1 MSPLEGPALPTWHGR
16 DFLKELDHTGNEL
29 LDLVDLAA
37 ELKAEKREGR
47 ERRRLTGRNVALL
60 FEKTSTRT
68 RCAFEVGAHDQ
79 GASTTYLD
87 PAGSHIG
94 HKESVEDT
102 GRVLGRMFDA
112 IQYRGS
118 AQSVVEEL
126 AVASDVPVYNGLTD
140 EWHPTQ
146 MLADLLTM
154 LEHGSGRPASE
165 LSFAFLGDARFNVGR
180 SLLVTGA
187 LVGADVR
194 MVAPKD
200 YWPEASVIAAAQSIA
215 ETTGARLLVTDD
227 LDEGLAGVAY
237 VHTDIWV
244 SMGEPAELWEERI
257 AALAPYQVN
266 ASSIARTGRADTKF
280 LHCLPAYHDRATTV
294 GRAALDRFDDR
305 YNLGGGL
312 EVTDEVFRSSANVCF
327 EQAENRLHTIKA
339 LMVATLS

>member
-1 MSPLEGPALPTWHGR
+1 
-16 DFLKELDHTGNEL
+16 
-29 LDLVDLAA
+29 LV
-37 ELKAEKREGR
+37 
-47 ERRRLTGRNVALL
+47 

-94 HKESVEDT
+94 HKESVDDT
-102 GRVLGRMFDA
+102 ARVLERMFDA
-112 IQYRGS
+112 IQYRGT

-126 AVASDVPVYNGLTD
+126 AAASGVPVYNGLTD

-154 LEHGSGRPASE
+154 LEHNDGRPSSE

-194 MVAPKD
+194 LVAPKD
-200 YWPEASVIAAAQSIA
+200 YWPDEQVVNAARTIAAS
-215 ETTGARLLVTDD
+215 TGARLTVTDD
-227 LDEGLAGVAY
+227 LDAGLAGAAF

-244 SMGEPAELWEERI
+244 SMGEPEELWEERI
-257 AALAPYQVN
+257 AALAAYQVN
-266 ASSIARTGRADTKF
+266 ASAMARTGRADTRF
-280 LHCLPAYHDRATTV
+280 LHCLPAYHDRGTTV

-305 YNLGGGL
+305 YRLGGGL
-312 EVTDEVFRSSANVCF
+312 EVTDEVFRSPANVCF
-327 EQAENRLHTIKA
+327 SQAENRLHTIKA
-339 LMVATLS
+339 LMVATLA